1 MLFHVTITH
10 RQDDCPGRYPGESP
24 WLIDSADQVEA
35 LANELSIT
43 QHSLAWGAACILW
56 AEPEHVAYALL
67 EAANL
72 EAIQH
77 YISALVPTGWTT
89 RVLPVFWL
97 PSQLAMVRELLAVP
111 AVPVVQPQESVPE
124 PPDERDI
131 ADTLEGVTVGPQA
144 ESPHDEPVDQRV
156 TRATPQPVVPQPV
169 IPPAAA
175 PPDRPAIPD
184 PSAVTRFV
192 ERPALLEG
200 FGSES
205 STVILEAK
213 AQPTVGLRLV
223 AVTGPAEGAVFEIGE
238 SGATLGRLPEN
249 SIYLTDGRLSRHHAR
264 IEFRDGGYWLS
275 DLGSQNGTL
284 VNDRP
289 LTEAHQL
296 QAGDSIEL
304 GTSRLLVKDQHED

>member
-1 MLFHVTITH
+1 MLFHVTVTH
-10 RQDDCPGRYPGESP
+10 RQDDCPGRHPGESP
-24 WLIDSADQVEA
+24 WLIDSADRLEA
-35 LANELSIT
+35 LANELSVT
-43 QHSLAWGAACILW
+43 QHSLVWGAACILW

-77 YISALVPTGWTT
+77 YTSALVPTGWTT
-89 RVLPVFWL
+89 RALPVFSL
-97 PSQLAMVRELLAVP
+97 PSQLATVRELLAVP
-111 AVPVVQPQESVPE
+111 AVPAVPVVEPQGLVPE
-124 PPDERDI
+124 APEVRDT

-156 TRATPQPVVPQPV
+156 TRAIPQPVVPPPV
-169 IPPAAA
+169 TPPAAP

-192 ERPALLEG
+192 ERPAVLQG

-213 AQPTVGLRLV
+213 AQPTIGLRLV
-223 AVTGPAEGAVFEIGE
+223 AVTGPAEGAVFEVGE
-238 SGATLGRLPEN
+238 AGATLGRLPDN

-264 IEFRDGGYWLS
+264 IEFRDGGFWLS

-284 VNDRP
+284 VNDR
-289 LTEAHQL
+289 LRRAH
-296 QAGDSIEL
+296 
-304 GTSRLLVKDQHED
+304 SRRPAR